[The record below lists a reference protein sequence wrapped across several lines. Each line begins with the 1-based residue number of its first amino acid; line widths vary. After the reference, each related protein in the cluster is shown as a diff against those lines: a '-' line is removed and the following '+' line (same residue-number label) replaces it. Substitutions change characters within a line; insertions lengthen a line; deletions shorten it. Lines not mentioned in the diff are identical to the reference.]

1 MFCLRDRLCSAVF
14 TALATFFML
23 FAFNGDAALA
33 HDAKSGWS
41 YPFACCAGYDCRE
54 VPAKAIIEGPQG
66 YVIAGTGELLTYRDS
81 RVRSSPD
88 GEFHWCSVA
97 GANDG
102 KTVCLF
108 VPPRSY

>member
-1 MFCLRDRLCSAVF
+1 MFCLRNRLGSAAF
-14 TALATFFML
+14 TALVVFSMFFIGSNRS
-23 FAFNGDAALA
+23 AFA
-33 HDAKSGWS
+33 HDAKSGWR
-41 YPFACCAGYDCRE
+41 YPFACCASYDCRE

-81 RVRSSPD
+81 RVRNSPD

-97 GANDG
+97 GASDG